1 VTPSLP
7 ASEPV
12 RAQYA
17 FVRVFLTRMFAG
29 DPGFLPYTLELQKA
43 IDPPLRELFGALQHR
58 GLVRQDIAIEQL
70 ILAFKVVHLGLTG
83 VWAMEGPPW
92 RGTELMVDSQMRLWC
107 DGLGAV
113 RTSSHRAGRPRRRS

>member
-1 VTPSLP
+1 
-7 ASEPV
+7 
-12 RAQYA
+12 
-17 FVRVFLTRMFAG
+17 
-29 DPGFLPYTLELQKA
+29 
-43 IDPPLRELFGALQHR
+43 
-58 GLVRQDIAIEQL
+58 
-70 ILAFKVVHLGLTG
+70 VHLGLTG